1 MQDASRATRAIR
13 MERKCDRSPLITIND
28 DLKRASITHLPLFL
42 FFYSFS
48 FPPFFDLYFVLP
60 FFLLL
65 LAFSFIVFTY
75 THTNIY
81 IHTCA
86 GIFPRRFTLAG
97 IDDARARVVLRR
109 RGKIYYHGP
118 RGRGIIEQ
126 FVLRYRFNSIAPFLC
141 PFFRA
146 ETFIFFIFH
155 SIDAIYYATILCF
168 MK

>member
-1 MQDASRATRAIR
+1 MCRTRAVRHEQFAWSESVIVR
-13 MERKCDRSPLITIND
+13 HLSPSTTIWNVRR
-28 DLKRASITHLPLFL
+28 LHTSPFFLLFFL
-42 FFYSFS
+42 F
-48 FPPFFDLYFVLP
+48 PLFFDLYFVLP

-75 THTNIY
+75 IHTNIY
-81 IHTCA
+81 THTCT

-155 SIDAIYYATILCF
+155 SIDTIYYATILCF